1 MEGRVLALDYGQ
13 KRTGLA
19 ITDPDRKFAF
29 PLETVPTHQLES
41 FLKSYV
47 IENGVTAFV
56 LGEPKDLR
64 NRPSSI
70 APKVDAFLKK
80 LSSWFPGFPV
90 YRIDERFSSTMATQ
104 SIIDSGVSKKGR
116 RDKGLVDV
124 TSATI
129 LLQSWIAAEEWR
141 KNS

>member
-1 MEGRVLALDYGQ
+1 MMEGRVLALDYGQ

-29 PLETVPTHQLES
+29 PLETVPTHQ
-41 FLKSYV
+41 
-47 IENGVTAFV
+47 NGVTAFV

-141 KNS
+141 KTL